1 MEASATEPT
10 LVEVKPEYVN
20 IYKSMTRV
28 DFEVWDDADRRVYEG
43 QVLSVTDNRVIIT
56 FPPEGN
62 EAPTSERGREA
73 TICYTVEGGLYRGDC
88 RVLDVERL
96 KIIKVTASRPTEVSR
111 SQLRSSIRW
120 DTKLEQ
126 CTMHQAPRSD
136 AGEWTSYPFIATN
149 ISHGGFA
156 GQTVIDLPTGADAR
170 EFHFAVE
177 VSLPWGFGSFTL
189 PADLLGSDPTVID
202 GRPGWRYR
210 ARFIDPPAENQ
221 DTIIRY
227 INRSQIELRLRGNTG
242 PPGPLDPVSNPEV
255 DIDQRMRIARRDFQ
269 QAEAAVA
276 TAEPAI
282 ATAEPAI
289 ATAEPAVAEPAE
301 SAAVQ
306 RYAPTA
312 PAEVDGEVAEHQ
324 RRVVARAHSL
334 GAKATELA
342 REIVS
347 SSEPQNVRK
356 ALPLVRGLLTEL
368 GDREMFQAFAR
379 TLETSSEL
387 YTHSINVS
395 VYAMALGSR
404 RNYGD
409 EQMLELATG
418 AFLHDIGMTAIPDEI
433 VNKTGPLTPQEWV
446 VIHRHPHEGRA
457 IAARTRAFSPTVL
470 DIIEYHQERYDGS
483 GYPDGLRGD
492 QIPEGARIVAIADT
506 FDALTVHKPYRTAY
520 SLFKALT
527 IVRDEMATG
536 FDRLLLRDFI
546 FSLGQV
552 LGSSGS

>member
-1 MEASATEPT
+1 MEASAVEPT
-10 LVEVKPEYVN
+10 LVEVKPEYLN
-20 IYKSMTRV
+20 IYRSMTRV
-28 DFEVWDDADRRVYEG
+28 DFEVWDEAERRLYEG
-43 QVLSVTDNRVIIT
+43 QILSVTDNRVIIM

-62 EAPTSERGREA
+62 ETLSSERGNEA
-73 TICYTVEGGLYRGDC
+73 TICYTVEGDLYRGDC
-88 RVLDVERL
+88 RVLNIERL
-96 KIIKVTASRPTEVSR
+96 KVIKVTASRPTEVSR

-126 CTMHQAPRSD
+126 CTIHRAAQSD
-136 AGEWTSYPFIATN
+136 PSNWESYPFIVTN

-156 GQTVIDLPTGADAR
+156 GQTVIDLPTGGAAQDYIY
-170 EFHFAVE
+170 AVE
-177 VSLPWGFGSFTL
+177 IALPWSFGTFTL
-189 PADLLGSDPTVID
+189 PASLLGSDPTIID

-210 ARFIDPPAENQ
+210 ASFIDAPAENQ
-221 DTIIRY
+221 DVIIRY

-242 PPGPLDPVSNPEV
+242 PPGPLDPITNPSA

-269 QAEAAVA
+269 SAQADV
-276 TAEPAI
+276 AI
-282 ATAEPAI
+282 ADPTEP
-289 ATAEPAVAEPAE
+289 TLLAEPAVEATAAPAPAAPAQPVASEIPAE
-301 SAAVQ
+301 L
-306 RYAPTA
+306 
-312 PAEVDGEVAEHQ
+312 DGDVTERQ

-347 SSEPQNVRK
+347 SGKPQNVRK

-368 GDREMFQAFAR
+368 GDPEMFQAFAR
-379 TLETSSEL
+379 TLDTSSEL

-404 RNYGD
+404 RNYDD

-418 AFLHDIGMTAIPDEI
+418 AFLHDIGMTAVPDEI
-433 VNKTGPLTPQEWV
+433 VKKTGALTPQEWV
-446 VIHRHPHEGRA
+446 VIRRHPHEGRA
-457 IAARTRAFSPTVL
+457 IAASTRAFSPTVL
-470 DIIEYHQERYDGS
+470 EIIEHHQERYDGS

-492 QIPEGARIVAIADT
+492 QIGEGARIVAIADA
-506 FDALTVHKPYRTAY
+506 FDALTVQKPYRTAY

-546 FSLGQV
+546 FSLGKV
-552 LGSSGS
+552 LGSAGS